1 MSEPPF
7 ARALFYVVHIFPLQQ
22 PHIVVLLPLHL
33 LMAKWR
39 HKGEKWQAMKQLRLG
54 FHGFIKALLSFPVV
68 LFASGYTTD
77 LHGVVYFRA
86 NSFRRGDVQ
95 SIHSF
100 SLTNIHGT
108 SNMCPSPPKRK
119 TCFLEYIYVRIC
131 RSYLQDSG
139 PQPGSPGT
147 FVIVWR

>member
-1 MSEPPF
+1 MNPATANLLGDLREVTLRVWASICSGPF
-7 ARALFYVVHIFPLQQ
+7 LRGPHLPSSLQA
-22 PHIVVLLPLHL
+22 HIVVLLPPHL

-86 NSFRRGDVQ
+86 NSSRRGDVQ

-108 SNMCPSPPKRK
+108 PRNCQTSFQAPEELLAKSLHPC
-119 TCFLEYIYVRIC
+119 
-131 RSYLQDSG
+131 
-139 PQPGSPGT
+139 
-147 FVIVWR
+147 